1 MKDLSGIEERKV
13 VMALPGPFSSRTQAK
28 RHQIAD
34 DFPETARIG
43 LLHLVRD
50 LIDKGYIGGW
60 PAVIRELQRIARA
73 TPVEYGSNRTEEFY
87 VETVEELITALP
99 WEKVYDFCER
109 LHSYLAKDAGY
120 YNDDY
125 EQEFIIRTPK
135 SEVQEFI
142 TSELQQLFHEEKLA
156 FDFSD
161 GSVQRRGRRHTAEKI
176 TKAQTVMGDHRLV
189 SALTHYNK
197 ALQFF
202 RNPPSKPDFEN
213 TVKEAVCAVEAAGKA
228 LFPTSKATK
237 LGDLI
242 KWLANNK
249 DLEFPKSI
257 SVTFA
262 GLYGFRGSGEG
273 VAHGGTE
280 GGAATAELAEYVLS
294 VAASQIILL
303 VDLAQANDQDVPF

>member
-1 MKDLSGIEERKV
+1 
-13 VMALPGPFSSRTQAK
+13 MALQGPFSSRTQVQ

-34 DFPETARIG
+34 DFPQTARMG
-43 LLHLVRD
+43 LLHLVRN
-50 LIDKGYIGGW
+50 LVNRGYIGRW
-60 PAVIRELQRIARA
+60 PVVLLEFQRIART
-73 TPVEYGSNRTEEFY
+73 TPVQYSDNYTDEFY
-87 VETVEELITALP
+87 IQTAAELITNLS
-99 WEKVYDFCER
+99 WEKAYDFCER
-109 LHSYLAKDAGY
+109 LHSYLAKDEGY
-120 YNDDY
+120 YEDDLGH
-125 EQEFIIRTPK
+125 EFIVRTPK

-142 TSELQQLFHEEKLA
+142 TSELQQLFYEERLA

-161 GSVQRRGRRHTAEKI
+161 GSVQRRGRRLTAEKI

-228 LFPTSKATK
+228 LFPKSKATT

-242 KWLANNK
+242 KWLTNNE
-249 DLEFPKSI
+249 DIELPKSI
-257 SVTFA
+257 AQTLT
-262 GLYGFRGSGEG
+262 GLYGFRSSGEG
-273 VAHGGTE
+273 VGH
-280 GGAATAELAEYVLS
+280 GGAAGGTVTAELAEYVLS

-303 VDLAQANDQDVPF
+303 VDLAKANEQEVPF